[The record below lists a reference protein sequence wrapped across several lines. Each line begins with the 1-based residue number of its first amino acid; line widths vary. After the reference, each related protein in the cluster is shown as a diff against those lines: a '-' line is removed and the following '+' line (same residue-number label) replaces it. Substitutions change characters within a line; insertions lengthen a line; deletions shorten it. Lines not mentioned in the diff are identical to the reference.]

1 MKLQINKEFK
11 ELIPPLS
18 ADEYKQLEENILTDG
33 CREPLVIWNSTIVD
47 GHNRYNICTENDI
60 PFDTVEKNF
69 KDREEVMHWI
79 ILNQFGRRN
88 LTVVQRSE
96 LALRLKPI
104 LRKKAKENQKISP
117 GRSKKGFQ
125 NSDNLFK
132 PEQFLQNSVKTVE
145 KSLNQNSDTPIIEKV
160 NTHKEVAKIAGVS
173 HDTIWK
179 TEKILDNGTPEQIDR
194 ARKGGKGNSVSA
206 IFKEVTENKDETK
219 ICNTCGKEL
228 PLSEFYQGKRN
239 CKQCHNQKTH
249 KVKDAKGNIMKISP
263 ELREIK
269 EEDVIGNL
277 YNVDEVVVHTIEDA
291 IEEFEV
297 NFNTYLDTLDG
308 ILEYYV
314 DLLKDAENNK
324 KIMTVLSE
332 AVTAMSNMKG
342 KYSYEK
348 L

>member
-33 CREPLVIWNSTIVD
+33 CREPLVTWNSTIVD
-47 GHNRYNICTENDI
+47 GHNRYNICTENNI
-60 PFDTVEKNF
+60 PFNTVEKEF
-69 KDREEVMHWI
+69 KGKEDAIHWI

-104 LRKKAKENQKISP
+104 LRKKAKENQKKAI
-117 GRSKKGFQ
+117 GGDRRSNIYKNQGFQ
-125 NSDNLFK
+125 NSDNLDK
-132 PEQFLQNSVKTVE
+132 AEELI
-145 KSLNQNSDTPIIEKV
+145 QNSDTPIIEKV

-206 IFKEVTENKDETK
+206 IFKEVTENKEKAK

-249 KVKDAKGNIMKISP
+249 KVKDTKGNIMKISP

-277 YNVDEVVVHTIEDA
+277 YNVDEVVVHTIDDA

>member
-1 MKLQINKEFK
+1 MHHLLTNGLVKKGWGNMKLQINKEFK

-18 ADEYKQLEENILTDG
+18 VDEYKQLEENILTDG
-33 CREPLVIWNSTIVD
+33 CREPLVTWNSTIVD

-69 KDREEVMHWI
+69 KNREEVIHWI

-104 LRKKAKENQKISP
+104 LKEKAKSNKIAAMSEARKENPKNKTEQ
-117 GRSKKGFQ
+117 FCQ
-125 NSDNLFK
+125 NSD
-132 PEQFLQNSVKTVE
+132 KTDIPV
-145 KSLNQNSDTPIIEKV
+145 DTKTDI
-160 NTHKEVAKIAGVS
+160 AKIAGVS

-179 TEKILDNGTPEQIDR
+179 TEKILDKGTPEQIDR

-206 IFKEVTENKDETK
+206 IFKEVTETKEETK
-219 ICNTCGKEL
+219 ICKTCGKEL
-228 PLSEFYQGKRN
+228 QLSEFYQGKRN

-249 KVKDAKGNIMKISP
+249 KIKDAKGNIIKTSP

-277 YNVDEVVVHTIEDA
+277 YNVNEVVVYTIDDA

-332 AVTAMSNMKG
+332 AVAAMSNMKG

>member
-1 MKLQINKEFK
+1 MILKINEEFK
-11 ELIPPLS
+11 RLIPPLS
-18 ADEYKQLEENILTDG
+18 DEEYNQLKTNIQSDG
-33 CREPLVIWNSTIVD
+33 CREPLVIWNGTIID
-47 GHNRYNICTENDI
+47 GHNRYRICTENDI
-60 PFDTVEKNF
+60 SFNTVEKKF
-69 KDREEVMHWI
+69 KDKEEAIHWI

-104 LRKKAKENQKISP
+104 LKKKAKENQKISP

-132 PEQFLQNSVKTVE
+132 PEQ
-145 KSLNQNSDTPIIEKV
+145 LNQNSDKAIIEKI

-179 TEKILDNGTPEQIDR
+179 TEKILQKGTPEQVDR

-206 IFKEVTENKDETK
+206 IYKEVTENNEETK
-219 ICNTCGKEL
+219 TCRTCGKEL
-228 PLSEFYQGKRN
+228 PLSEFYQGKRD
-239 CKQCHNQKTH
+239 CKKCHNQKSC
-249 KVKDAKGNIMKISP
+249 KPKDAKGNIITMDS
-263 ELREIK
+263 ELRKIK

-277 YNVDEVVVHTIEDA
+277 YNVDEIVVHTIDDA

-297 NFNTYLDTLDG
+297 NFNTYLNTLDG
-308 ILEYYV
+308 ILEYYI

-324 KIMTVLSE
+324 KMMTVLSE
-332 AVTAMSNMKG
+332 AVTAMTNMKG

>member
-69 KDREEVMHWI
+69 NGREEVIHWI

-104 LRKKAKENQKISP
+104 LKEKAKSNKIAAMSEARKENPKNKAEQ
-117 GRSKKGFQ
+117 FCQ
-125 NSDNLFK
+125 NSD
-132 PEQFLQNSVKTVE
+132 KTDIPV
-145 KSLNQNSDTPIIEKV
+145 DTK
-160 NTHKEVAKIAGVS
+160 TDLAKIAGVS

-179 TEKILDNGTPEQIDR
+179 TEKILDKGTPEQIDR

-206 IFKEVTENKDETK
+206 IFKEVTESKAETK
-219 ICNTCGKEL
+219 TCRTCGKEL

-249 KVKDAKGNIMKISP
+249 KMKDVKGNTMKISP

-277 YNVDEVVVHTIEDA
+277 YNVDEVVVHTIDDA